1 MKRLAISL
9 LAIIF
14 ATSAHAMLIVAEP
27 DDFALG
33 TDLTNAF
40 GGITLSIEGSP
51 VNIVLS
57 RSGLFTDGPS
67 AGMSIASTGSLVFG
81 HDLSSPGVDFLR
93 VWSAN
98 LGSTLRIDFDN
109 PTDYIAID
117 VIGDDEMCSSCWPTT
132 YTTRCW
138 IPSVRV

>member
-81 HDLSSPGVDFLR
+81 HDLPSPGVDFLR

-98 LGSTLRIDFDN
+98 LGSTLRIDF
-109 PTDYIAID
+109 
-117 VIGDDEMCSSCWPTT
+117 
-132 YTTRCW
+132 
-138 IPSVRV
+138 